1 MHDFRKKY
9 HEAEGASGCFTAI
22 HFAKG
27 LQNRVMGKTNMRTD
41 NGKGVFLLWVYK
53 RIQKFGINSKQCD
66 YLPNVLSVHVDGG
79 TLTYEME
86 RYSHTM
92 ADTHSRSYMKLRD
105 PITGVRSAN
114 SRERHHALCRKY
126 NYISEA
132 LKDYINRFIADPT
145 RVAARDFHIG
155 NIMYDQRRKQWV
167 AVDLGVSDLFGRGWL
182 TPDMNH
188 WVDPYTVID

>member
-9 HEAEGASGCFTAI
+9 RDTRGAAGCYTEV

-27 LQNRVMGKTNMRTD
+27 LQSRVMGKTNMRTD

-92 ADTHSRSYMKLRD
+92 GETNSSSYMKAYD
-105 PITGVRSAN
+105 PLVGARSAN
-114 SRERHHALCRKY
+114 SRERHRALCRKH
-126 NYISEA
+126 NDISRA
-132 LKDYINRFIADPT
+132 LDKHINRFIADPT
-145 RVAARDFHIG
+145 RVAASDFHSG

-167 AVDLGVSDLFGRGWL
+167 VVDLGVGALFGRGWL

>member
-9 HEAEGASGCFTAI
+9 SETRNAAGCFTAI

-66 YLPNVLSVHVDGG
+66 YLPNVLSVHVDGDL
-79 TLTYEME
+79 LTYEME

-92 ADTHSRSYMKLRD
+92 ADTHSRSYMKRCG

-114 SRERHHALCRKY
+114 TREKHQALCRKHAD
-126 NYISEA
+126 ISRA
-132 LKDYINRFIADPT
+132 LDKHINRFIEDPA
-145 RVAARDFHIG
+145 RVAARDFHSG

-167 AVDLGVSDLFGRGWL
+167 VVDLGVSDLFGRGWL